1 MNHLDSR
8 EVRGRILRIM
18 DLARPYRVTEETIW
32 YALLDAKVQISQSA
46 IPREMDY
53 LRGKGY
59 IESESIE
66 DRTFGTVWSH
76 KLASKGVD
84 LIERRL
90 PEDPGVRIFA

>member
-8 EVRGRILRIM
+8 EVRGRILRIL
-18 DLARPYRVTEETIW
+18 DLARPYRVTERTIE
-32 YALLDAKVQISQSA
+32 YALADAKMQISPSA

-53 LRGKGY
+53 LRDKGY
-59 IESESIE
+59 IESETVQ
-66 DRTFGTVWSH
+66 DQVFGMVWSH
-76 KLASKGVD
+76 KLTARGVD